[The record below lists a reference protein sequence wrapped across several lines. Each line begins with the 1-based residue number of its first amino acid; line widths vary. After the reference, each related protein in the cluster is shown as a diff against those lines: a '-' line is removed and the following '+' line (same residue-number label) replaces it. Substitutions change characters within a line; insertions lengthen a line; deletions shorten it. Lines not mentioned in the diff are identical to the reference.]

1 MEDRRTAGAVLGLA
15 GFNAAL
21 TMAAAVVTWDDGP
34 TPWVAAAATSV
45 LVFLVLLRKR

>member
-1 MEDRRTAGAVLGLA
+1 MEDRRTAAAVLGLA

-21 TMAAAVVTWDDGP
+21 TMAAAVATWDDGP
-34 TPWVAAAATSV
+34 TPWAAAAATSV

>member
-1 MEDRRTAGAVLGLA
+1 MEDGRTTGIVLGIA

-21 TMAAAVVTWDDGP
+21 TIAAAVVTWDDGP
-34 TPWVAAAATSV
+34 TPWAAAAASSL